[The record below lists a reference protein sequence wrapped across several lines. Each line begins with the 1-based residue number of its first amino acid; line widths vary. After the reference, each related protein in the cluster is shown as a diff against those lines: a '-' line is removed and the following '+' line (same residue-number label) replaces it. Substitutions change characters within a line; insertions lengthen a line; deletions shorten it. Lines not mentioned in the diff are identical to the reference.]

1 MIVYDNRR
9 FNQPAVL
16 FMQMSEL
23 PKSDNDFELRVK
35 RVMKDQQ
42 RLRLVGIRYVSTPDA
57 DSRLAHAVDILLGS
71 VAREPEGSTNVKKGE
86 EPPQDSRPEGLAG

>member
-9 FNQPAVL
+9 LVKPAVL

-35 RVMKDQQ
+35 RVRKDRQ
-42 RLRLVGIRYVSTPDA
+42 RLRVVEIRYIPMPDA
-57 DSRLAHAVDILLGS
+57 DERLSRAIDILLRS
-71 VAREPEGSTNVKKGE
+71 AARDMSQSKESQT
-86 EPPQDSRPEGLAG
+86 